1 MERNHQL
8 SIIQAL
14 LYGADKPIE
23 LEVLTRACKSNS
35 PELVKELIDEL
46 SSRLESISSPLQ
58 VLKTKNERYILQLRP
73 EFNEVVRKYVKRPL
87 TTRAI
92 LKTLAFIAYHQ
103 PTLQSNVVHARGKE
117 AYRHVRQLTERGLI
131 ELQQAGKTKIIKTT
145 QIFADYFGIE
155 NDPRIIRRIIKTQ
168 IMADSSQYEG
178 KINFQEVNPDVVD
191 SNDDLAQRPG
201 EEKEDGRKEDLL
213 QGEGQKG
220 EGERTG

>member
-14 LYGADKPIE
+14 LYSADKPIE
-23 LEVLTRACKSNS
+23 FEVLTRACRSNS

-58 VLKTKNERYILQLRP
+58 VLKTKSERYILQLRP

-117 AYRHVRQLTERGLI
+117 AYRHIRLLTERGLI

-155 NDPRIIRRIIKTQ
+155 NDPRMIRRIIKTQ
-168 IMADSSQYEG
+168 IMADSSEDEG
-178 KINFQEVNPDVVD
+178 KINFQEVNPDVVA

-201 EEKEDGRKEDLL
+201 
-213 QGEGQKG
+213 
-220 EGERTG
+220 